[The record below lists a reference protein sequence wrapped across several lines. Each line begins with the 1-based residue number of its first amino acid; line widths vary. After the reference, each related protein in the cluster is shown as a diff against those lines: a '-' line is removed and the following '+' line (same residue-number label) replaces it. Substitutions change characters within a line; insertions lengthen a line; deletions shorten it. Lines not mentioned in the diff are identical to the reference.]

1 MTNENYAHYSAC
13 QIRIGYAMLM
23 AAFLGATIR
32 QCESH
37 ARYSCDVH
45 LSVV

>member
-1 MTNENYAHYSAC
+1 
-13 QIRIGYAMLM
+13 MLM
-23 AAFLGATIR
+23 AASTGATIR

-37 ARYSCDVH
+37 ARYYCGVH